1 MKKIVK
7 ILSLASVFVAFSAN
21 ADIKLKDNSEIL
33 GKWDLHDE
41 ATSLTAP
48 KKHTDTEWNIKPDG
62 TIEATSTDVSG
73 RISKMQITIKYSVED
88 GKIKKQ
94 SRPGK
99 ELYETCTVIEKDDKD
114 MILHCGYF
122 FFLTRK

>member
-7 ILSLASVFVAFSAN
+7 ILLLSSVFVAFSAN
-21 ADIKLKDNSEIL
+21 ADVELKDSSEIL

-48 KKHTDTEWNIKPDG
+48 KKHTDTEWVINADG
-62 TIEATSTDVSG
+62 TINATSTDVSG
-73 RISKMQITIKYSVED
+73 RISKMEITIKYSVEN

-99 ELYETCTVIEKDDKD
+99 ELYETCTVVEKDDKN
-114 MILHCGYF
+114 MTLHCGYY
-122 FFLTRK
+122 FFLTKK

>member
-7 ILSLASVFVAFSAN
+7 ILSLASIFVAFSAN
-21 ADIKLKDNSEIL
+21 ADIELKDNSEIL

-41 ATSLTAP
+41 AISLTAP
-48 KKHTDTEWNIKPDG
+48 KKHTDTAWDIKSDG
-62 TIEATSTDVSG
+62 TIDAESSDKSG
-73 RISKMQITIKYSVED
+73 RVGATKITIKYSVED

-99 ELYETCTVIEKDDKD
+99 ELYETCTIVEKDDKD
-114 MILHCGYF
+114 MILHCGYY

>member
-7 ILSLASVFVAFSAN
+7 ILSLASIFVAFSAN
-21 ADIKLKDNSEIL
+21 ADIELKDNSEIL

-48 KKHTDTEWNIKPDG
+48 KKHTDTEWDIKPDG
-62 TIEATSTDVSG
+62 TIDAASSDKSG
-73 RISKMQITIKYSVED
+73 RVGSTKITIKYSIEN

-99 ELYETCTVIEKDDKD
+99 ELYETCTVVEKDDKD

-122 FFLTRK
+122 FFLTKK

>member
-1 MKKIVK
+1 MKRIVK
-7 ILSLASVFVAFSAN
+7 ILSVASIFLAFSAN
-21 ADIKLKDNSEIL
+21 ADIALKDNSEIL

-48 KKHTDTEWNIKPDG
+48 KKHTDTEWDIKSDG
-62 TIEATSTDVSG
+62 TIDTASSDKSG
-73 RISKMQITIKYSVED
+73 RISPMKITIKYSVED

-99 ELYETCTVIEKDDKD
+99 EMYETCTVIEKDDKN
-114 MILHCGYF
+114 MTLKCGYF